1 MFETYQKEIQQ
12 LRFLIETLKN
22 KVNEKVLFIEEIQEE
37 NKKLNTEIKEQEL
50 IINDLKTKYKN
61 LLVAKE
67 LTPNKEGKAATEKK
81 INTIVREIDKCLAL
95 LND

>member
-22 KVNEKVLFIEEIQEE
+22 KINEKILLVEEIQED
-37 NKKLNTEIKEQEL
+37 NKNLKTEIKEQEL
-50 IINDLKTKYKN
+50 IINDLKNKYKN

-67 LTPNKEGKAATEKK
+67 LSPNEESKSATDKK